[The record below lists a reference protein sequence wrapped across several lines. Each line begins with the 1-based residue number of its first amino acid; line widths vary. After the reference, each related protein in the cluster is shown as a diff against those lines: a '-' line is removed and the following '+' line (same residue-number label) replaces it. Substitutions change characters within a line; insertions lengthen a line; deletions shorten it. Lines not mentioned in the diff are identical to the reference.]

1 VKSLT
6 HRQSEIL
13 KLIQEFIQSTG
24 FPPTRS
30 DIARVFQFKSPNAA
44 EEHLRALEK
53 KGHIKISRGTSRGIQ
68 LTKDIGLPIIGKVA
82 AGHPIL
88 SEEHIQSR
96 VQVEQSLFKPQADYL
111 LKVRGNSMRNIGIQ
125 DGDLL
130 AVHTT
135 MEARSGQ
142 VVVARINNEVTV
154 KRLRKKNKEIWLEP
168 ENEEFKPIHVDPERD
183 QFAIEGLA
191 VGIIRNGKIN

>member
-30 DIARVFQFKSPNAA
+30 DIARVFHFKSPNAA

-154 KRLRKKNKEIWLEP
+154 KRFRKKNKEIWLEP
-168 ENEEFKPIHVDPERD
+168 ENEEFKPIRVDPERD
-183 QFAIEGLA
+183 QFLIEGLA

>member
-6 HRQSEIL
+6 RRQSEIL

-168 ENEEFKPIHVDPERD
+168 ENEEFKPIQVDPERD
-183 QFAIEGLA
+183 QFLIEGLA

>member
-1 VKSLT
+1 MKSLT
-6 HRQSEIL
+6 RRQSEIL

-168 ENEEFKPIHVDPERD
+168 ENEEFKPIQVDPERD
-183 QFAIEGLA
+183 QFLIEGLA
-191 VGIIRNGKIN
+191 VGIIRNGKIK

>member
-1 VKSLT
+1 MKSLT
-6 HRQSEIL
+6 RRQSEIL

-142 VVVARINNEVTV
+142 VVVARINDEVTV

-168 ENEEFKPIHVDPERD
+168 ENEEFKPIQVDPERD
-183 QFAIEGLA
+183 QFLIEGLA

>member
-1 VKSLT
+1 
-6 HRQSEIL
+6 
-13 KLIQEFIQSTG
+13 
-24 FPPTRS
+24 
-30 DIARVFQFKSPNAA
+30 
-44 EEHLRALEK
+44 
-53 KGHIKISRGTSRGIQ
+53 
-68 LTKDIGLPIIGKVA
+68 
-82 AGHPIL
+82 
-88 SEEHIQSR
+88 
-96 VQVEQSLFKPQADYL
+96 
-111 LKVRGNSMRNIGIQ
+111 MRNIGIQ

-154 KRLRKKNKEIWLEP
+154 KRFRKKNKEIWLEP

-183 QFAIEGLA
+183 QFLIEGLA

>member
-1 VKSLT
+1 MKSLT
-6 HRQSEIL
+6 RRQSEIL

-168 ENEEFKPIHVDPERD
+168 ENEEFKPIQVDPERD
-183 QFAIEGLA
+183 QFLIEGLA

>member
-1 VKSLT
+1 MKSLT

-30 DIARVFQFKSPNAA
+30 DIARVFHFKSPNAA

-96 VQVEQSLFKPQADYL
+96 VQVEQSLFKPQANYL

-154 KRLRKKNKEIWLEP
+154 KRFRKKNKEIWLEP
-168 ENEEFKPIHVDPERD
+168 ENEEFKPIRVDPERD
-183 QFAIEGLA
+183 QFLIEGLA

>member
-1 VKSLT
+1 MKSLT
-6 HRQSEIL
+6 RRQSEIL

-154 KRLRKKNKEIWLEP
+154 KRFRKKSKEIWLEP
-168 ENEEFKPIHVDPERD
+168 ENEEFKPIQVDPERD
-183 QFAIEGLA
+183 QFLIEGLA